1 VSSGVAQ
8 VSIGT
13 VLAISAAVHVG
24 AILWISEQPHEDRR
38 VPFALPTLP
47 TIPPKDPE
55 PTIVVLLDDHTPVA
69 TTGHGRGGSGR
80 IGKSHAVAVSTQAT
94 EQGSSEVKSGPS
106 SSLMSMRGGNKPS
119 LEHGGLSGDFT
130 STFLANSKPLPAP
143 LEKSG
148 QLRPHGQGTKSEH
161 RTFNVKVA
169 PDGTV
174 AIHDRPNVQLEGGHV
189 SFDVTDALM
198 RSKGIDPYA
207 AYKMKV
213 LDETREERYE
223 AGKQYRTQQLARSRE
238 IMNRNIARLVG
249 STPDRE
255 ALKQGLFELWDDCAE
270 SGPDELVVA
279 GKAAREQV
287 MAYIRGHLS
296 YSTEELAQLNKR
308 RRSQLPFAP

>member
-1 VSSGVAQ
+1 M
-8 VSIGT
+8 SIGT
-13 VLAISAAVHVG
+13 VLAISAAVHVA

-47 TIPPKDPE
+47 TIAPKDPE
-55 PTIVVLLDDHTPVA
+55 PTTVVLLDDHTPVA
-69 TTGHGRGGSGR
+69 TTGHSRGGSGR
-80 IGKSHAVAVSTQAT
+80 IGKSHAVVVSTQAT
-94 EQGSSEVKSGPS
+94 EQGSSEVKSG
-106 SSLMSMRGGNKPS
+106 SSLMSMRGAGKPS
-119 LEHGGLSGDFT
+119 LERGGLSGDFT

-148 QLRPHGQGTKSEH
+148 QLRPDGQGTKSEH

-198 RSKGIDPYA
+198 RSQGIDPYA

-223 AGKQYRTQQLARSRE
+223 AGKQYRTQRLARSRE
-238 IMNRNIARLVG
+238 IMDRNIARLVG

-255 ALKQGLFELWDDCAE
+255 ALKQGLFDLWDDCAE
-270 SGPDELVVA
+270 TGSDELVVA
-279 GKAAREQV
+279 GRAAREQV

-296 YSTEELAQLNKR
+296 YSPEEVAQLNKR
-308 RRSQLPFAP
+308 RRSQVPFSP